1 VCCVFVADEDAIGE
15 KTVVDTSM
23 KPIKESNNEMEDDDE
38 GNWADEDEADE
49 GWRYNSVVYLVDG
62 EHYRR
67 RGWC

>member
-1 VCCVFVADEDAIGE
+1 VLRFVADEDAIGE

-38 GNWADEDEADE
+38 GNWADEDEAGE